1 MQQLQEDI
9 KKDIIRHAGRN
20 ITIIY
25 EPGKTTMTEQD
36 EQLLAAFIKLH
47 DFELR
52 MKETADKLFH
62 EFIPVNKEIDALRE
76 ELAKVQATFDNC
88 CSLADKLSGA
98 TYVFEETSL
107 DKLTESQMQTQ
118 EELVAYSDRIMKAY
132 ETVDKLS
139 KEVDKYNVADEDECN
154 ALYDEYSE
162 INLAHSQNWENNSIN
177 IVDFDNEYDT
187 FLSYRSVQEDRRKSL
202 MSFCDNAMNNYT
214 NLNLETTTL
223 YNVWKEFI
231 KRSNLLRSVA
241 ELHTNAT
248 RFTNN

>member
-9 KKDIIRHAGRN
+9 KKDIIKHAGRN

-25 EPGKTTMTEQD
+25 EPGKTTMTKQD

-52 MKETADKLFH
+52 MKETADKLFK

-118 EELVAYSDRIMKAY
+118 EELVVYSDRIMKVY

-187 FLSYRSVQEDRRKSL
+187 FLSHRSVQEDRRKSL